1 MLDIEK
7 LKDSNHITTKEE
19 TININ
24 ITSLSYKPRKII
36 VKKYSKY
43 MNPTMGAEMMTSI
56 NKLETIKEGKDENNS
71 ISSVKTFPKGDT
83 INVHRTNKKDRITND
98 ILADLPKTRRNKYG
112 IRNSIKGFA
121 KYSRKVWNSIS
132 NIMNVSHNQKI

>member
-7 LKDSNHITTKEE
+7 PKDSNHVTTKEQ

-24 ITSLSYKPRKII
+24 IRSLSYKPRKII

-43 MNPTMGAEMMTSI
+43 MNLTMCSEMMTTI
-56 NKLETIKEGKDENNS
+56 NKLDTIKEGKDENNS
-71 ISSVKTFPKGDT
+71 ISSVKTSPKWDT

>member
-7 LKDSNHITTKEE
+7 LKDSNTVITKYYSN
-19 TININ
+19 INGNN

-43 MNPTMGAEMMTSI
+43 MKPSIAI
-56 NKLETIKEGKDENNS
+56 NKLETIREGKDENNS
-71 ISSVKTFPKGDT
+71 ISSVKTSPKGET
-83 INVHRTNKKDRITND
+83 IKVHRTNKKDRITNE

-112 IRNSIKGFA
+112 IRNSIKGIT

-132 NIMNVSHNQKI
+132 NIINVSHNQKI